1 MFLCTQTM
9 CVNLTM
15 KDVEIHMKAIIM
27 AGGEGSRL
35 RPLTCDC
42 PKPMMRLMDKP
53 VMQYALELL
62 RSHGI
67 TEIAAT
73 LGYLPDAITD
83 AFGDGAD
90 HGISLKYY
98 IEKTPLGTAGGV
110 RQAIGFLDETF
121 VVLSGDGITDLD
133 ISAAVAFH
141 REKNAQATLV
151 LKREKN
157 PAEYGVVSVDKD
169 GRIDGFYEKP
179 SRCDV
184 ISDTINTGVYILEP
198 ELLSRIPPDQPFDFG
213 HDLFPSLVREGA
225 RIFGYVM
232 EDYWC
237 DIGDVRAYLSA
248 HRAAMDG
255 EIHLNGLSPRPGG
268 IAVMPGASVDRT
280 AVLEAPC
287 LIAPGAQIRSGAH
300 IGAYTVVGEN
310 CVVGEHASLK
320 RSVLWPGAQIAAH
333 AQVRGCVLAAHAVL
347 GEGAQAYE
355 ESVLGTGASAGER
368 AVLTPGVKIW
378 PGKCAQDGERVEAN
392 LVWGN
397 RRTEGFSGGAFLL
410 SSPAQ
415 TIRAAQALSAV
426 MKPKELVLGRCLSTV
441 SGALWHAVASG
452 AMSQGVQVIDAG
464 ICTLPQ
470 LRHALTSL
478 RADAAALVC
487 EDRLIPLNAAGA
499 RISSRQQRAVNTM
512 HARHDFAAPF
522 CGITKPIVDAGHT
535 DIAYIANAA
544 ASFAADRL
552 CAPNIAVHAQSPH
565 LLSLAERAFT
575 RAGLNVRTGWEEDMM
590 ELAPGE
596 VGVWLDEY
604 GETAVLSDERGAL
617 SEAEQQLMLIW
628 IALELGERELLL
640 PMSATR
646 AAAELAGRYGARA
659 SYVVGETSVWMNE
672 LAQRAPLQFLLW
684 FDGIRTSLRAVD
696 LLTKHDLT
704 LDAWRR
710 SVPHVYRRSRTVSV
724 PVSETGRILHNF
736 AEHEQ
741 EVELGGGV
749 RFRRGDGWAW
759 ICPDEQRPEFRI
771 VTESASAEFAR
782 ELCDFCEVRLKKLTE
797 K

>member
-1 MFLCTQTM
+1 ME
-9 CVNLTM
+9 
-15 KDVEIHMKAIIM
+15 DVKNHMKAIIM

-53 VMQYALELL
+53 VMQFALELL
-62 RSHGI
+62 RNHGI

-90 HGISLKYY
+90 HGVSLKYY

-110 RQAIGFLDETF
+110 RQAADFLDETF

-141 REKNAQATLV
+141 RNKNAQATLV
-151 LKREKN
+151 LRREKD
-157 PAEYGVVSVDKD
+157 PTEYGVVSIDAD

-179 SRCDV
+179 GRCDV
-184 ISDTINTGVYILEP
+184 VSDTINTGIYILEP
-198 ELLSRIPPDQPFDFG
+198 ELLDRIPPDQPYDFG
-213 HDLFPSLVREGA
+213 HDLFPALVKEGA

-232 EDYWC
+232 DGYWC

-255 EIHLNGLSPRPGG
+255 EIRLDGLSPRPGG

-280 AVLEAPC
+280 AVLEPPC
-287 LIAPGAQIRSGAH
+287 LIASGARIHSGAH

-310 CVVGEHASLK
+310 CIVGERASLK
-320 RSVLWPGAQIAAH
+320 RAILWPGAQVG
-333 AQVRGCVLAAHAVL
+333 AQAQARGCVLAAHACL
-347 GEGAQAYE
+347 GSGAQAYE
-355 ESVLGTGASAGER
+355 ESVLGAGASAGER
-368 AVLTPGVKIW
+368 AVLTPGVKLW
-378 PGKCAQDGERVEAN
+378 PGKCAPDGERLEAN

-397 RRTEGFSGGAFLL
+397 RRSEGFSGGAFML
-410 SSPAQ
+410 SSPTQ
-415 TIRAAQALSAV
+415 TLRAAQALAAV
-426 MKPKELVLGRCLSTV
+426 MKPRELVLGRCLSTV

-452 AMSQGVQVIDAG
+452 AMSQGVQVVDAG
-464 ICTLPQ
+464 VCTLPQ
-470 LRHALTSL
+470 LRHALSSL
-478 RADAAALVC
+478 RAEAAALVC
-487 EDRLIPLNAAGA
+487 DDRLIPLNANGA
-499 RISSRQQRAVNTM
+499 RISNRQQRAINTM
-512 HARHDFAAPF
+512 HARHDFAGPF
-522 CGITKPIVDAGHT
+522 CGITLPVIAAGHT
-535 DIAYIANAA
+535 DIAYIADAA
-544 ASFAADRL
+544 ACFDADGHR
-552 CAPNIAVHAQSPH
+552 APNVAIHAQSPH
-565 LLSLAERAFT
+565 LLSLAERTFT
-575 RAGLNVRTGWEEDMM
+575 RAGLNVRAGWEDDMM

-596 VGVWLDEY
+596 LGVWLDEH

-617 SEAEQQLMLIW
+617 SEAEQQLMLAW
-628 IALELGERELLL
+628 IALELGERELIL

-659 SYVVGETSVWMNE
+659 SYVVGETAMWMDE
-672 LAQRAPLQFLLW
+672 LAGRAPLQFRLW
-684 FDGIRTSLRAVD
+684 FDGICSSLRAVS
-696 LLTKHDLT
+696 LLTKEGLT

-710 SVPHVYRRSRTVSV
+710 NVPHIHRRSRTVDV
-724 PVSETGRILHNF
+724 PVSETGRILHAF

-741 EVELGGGV
+741 DVELGGGV

-771 VTESASAEFAR
+771 VTESANAEFAR
-782 ELCDFCEVRLKKLTE
+782 ELCDFCESELKKLTS